1 MTRQQKGFEESIVC
15 NVENRCEKPEK
26 LKTKPQ
32 ECTPEQVKEC
42 HGDVEVHPCVEEK
55 DPESQ

>member
-1 MTRQQKGFEESIVC
+1 MCSA
-15 NVENRCEKPEK
+15 ENKCEKLEN
-26 LKTKPQ
+26 LKTNPE

-55 DPESQ
+55 EPE